1 MILCKRKEIP
11 SIKCDEWN
19 LSLCVIN
26 LGAYLEKIHSF
37 SMKILNER
45 RTE

>member
-26 LGAYLEKIHSF
+26 LGDYLEKNTLLLYEDSQ
-37 SMKILNER
+37 
-45 RTE
+45 